1 MEIIFLWIR
10 DYPPFEENEFTF
22 NGRFNVD
29 FNKDEE
35 AKTIAINITENLSFP
50 QNFFGNTIS
59 NISCLIGK
67 NGSGKTSLIDFLK
80 SVKAEQWYSIHDY
93 VQITFDRVRN
103 EFQVRHNLYEK
114 ANNRFPNR
122 IYAGEESYDI
132 NCNLPDG
139 FGFATKGYYKESQIV
154 YFTPFLDLKYFPK
167 RFDTKPYVDVSTDFL
182 ILTDK
187 DSSSK
192 DNPDVLE
199 IHRFKNIERQF
210 EFVHRFQENHAVN
223 YIIAIPE
230 GIEVYSLEQRT
241 DRNWGYNLSY
251 SAKEVR
257 AYFIGDG
264 TPERKGVIYDRLY
277 DLGGIIYQLNQE
289 GRADSDEHRA
299 LEFEKRRWFF
309 LEGFIHHYFDAW
321 NSNNHWLDLNI
332 GIGLYEFEGM
342 DPWDACRQFII
353 REPWTRDNGAT
364 ALEFLNM
371 IDELLT
377 TDNSKVSFSTDNR
390 RIQTNNQTLVLNI
403 LRTQV
408 NYLKTL
414 PSNSGAFKS
423 YDVIQID
430 WRNLSSGEK
439 AYLDIFSRLNYAYT
453 ELKNREVD
461 KYTQKVT
468 PTEWLYLFIDEG
480 EVGFHP
486 EWQKNYIDL
495 LHKMVPIIFTDLTI
509 QIILTSHS
517 PFIASDIPLQNIIFL
532 DKIEGKV
539 IVNKELNFQNTFA
552 ANIHTLLADGFFLNN
567 GLIGDFAKKKIQTV
581 IDWINNDEA
590 DLTLGDEMK
599 KVLGLIGEPIVRNK
613 LIDEFNRKLGIDDE
627 IDKIDNEMMRLQLLK
642 DELLKKRDD
651 AEPQD

>member
-10 DYPPFEENEFTF
+10 DYPPFEENKFTF
-22 NGRFNVD
+22 NGRFNAD

-67 NGSGKTSLIDFLK
+67 NGSGKTRLIDFLK
-80 SVKAEQWYSIHDY
+80 SVKTKQWYSIHDY
-93 VQITFDRVRN
+93 LQITFDKVRN
-103 EFQVRHNLYEK
+103 EFEVRHNMYEESI
-114 ANNRFPNR
+114 NRFPNQ
-122 IYAGEESYDI
+122 IIAGDESYDL
-132 NCNLPDG
+132 NVNLPDG

-154 YFTPFLDLKYFPK
+154 YYTPFLDLKNFPT
-167 RFDTKPYVDVSTDFL
+167 RFDTKAYVDVSTDFL
-182 ILTDK
+182 VLKDK

-210 EFVHRFQENHAVN
+210 EFVHRFQENHAIN
-223 YIIAIPE
+223 KIITIPE
-230 GIEVYSLEQRT
+230 GIEVYSLEQRP
-241 DRNWGYNLSY
+241 DQNWGYNLSY
-251 SAKEVR
+251 YAQEVR

-264 TPERKGVIYDRLY
+264 TLERRGVIFDRLY
-277 DLGGIIYQLNQE
+277 DLEGKIYQLNQE
-289 GRADSDEHRA
+289 GRADSDEYRT

-309 LEGFIHHYFDAW
+309 LEGFIHHYFAAW
-321 NSNNHWLDLNI
+321 NSQNYWLDLNI
-332 GIGLYEFEGM
+332 GIGLNEFEGM
-342 DPWDACRQFII
+342 DPWDACRHFVI
-353 REPWTRDNGAT
+353 REQWTLDNGAT

-377 TDNSKVSFSTDNR
+377 TNNSKVSSSTDNR

-403 LRTQV
+403 LRIQE
-408 NYLKTL
+408 NYFKTL
-414 PSNSGAFKS
+414 PSNSVAFKT

-453 ELKNREVD
+453 ELKNREMN
-461 KYTQKVT
+461 KYTQEVT
-468 PTEWLYLFIDEG
+468 LTEWLYLFIDEG
-480 EVGFHP
+480 EIGFHP

-495 LHKMVPIIFTDLTI
+495 LYKMVPIIFTDLKI

-532 DKIEGKV
+532 DKMEGKV

-627 IDKIDNEMMRLQLLK
+627 IDKIDNEMVRLQLLK